1 MPWRGNPSPFPP
13 APRPVWLRKEQI
25 NMEAKLKR
33 GRKNRMWKANPSE
46 SGLSSESLL
55 RLVGRCP

>member
-1 MPWRGNPSPFPP
+1 MPWRGNL